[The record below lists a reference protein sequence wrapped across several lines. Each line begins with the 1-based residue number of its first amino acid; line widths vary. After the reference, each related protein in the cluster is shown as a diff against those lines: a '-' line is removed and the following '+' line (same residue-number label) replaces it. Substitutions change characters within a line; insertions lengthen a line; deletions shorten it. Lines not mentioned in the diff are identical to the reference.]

1 MNYQE
6 FLEYIRDNLAEYFE
20 QQGTTGMDKVGAD
33 QKEGQRGEQEKEEGY
48 LVELHKVIK
57 NNGIIL
63 DGITLRKKDE
73 HISPNIYLN
82 SYFESYQMGKP
93 LAVIME
99 EIIYR
104 YQKAKEENALKVAD
118 ILDFKAVKSKIVL
131 RLVHY
136 EKNKEQLKCCPY
148 KKYLDLAVT
157 FRYIASKDAMGIA
170 SSLITNQEFEAW
182 GIGVEELYQIALF
195 NTMREFPWH
204 MDSLAKVIFECFQA
218 KAFGALPPEL
228 AKEAENLGEM
238 ENGVN
243 MYVLTND
250 TGLNGATCILYDN
263 VIKNFA
269 KVQECNIFLLPSSV
283 HEMMLVPDD
292 GSTDAQFLSR
302 LVVEANRN
310 AVGFIDLLSD
320 NIYYYDRER
329 DQVFIHGQN

>member
-6 FLEYIRDNLAEYFE
+6 FLEYIKDNLAQYLE
-20 QQGTTGMDKVGAD
+20 QQERLSKGQTDEGRKNNT
-33 QKEGQRGEQEKEEGY
+33 QKEKKENY

-63 DGITLRKKDE
+63 DGITIRKE
-73 HISPNIYLN
+73 GENISPNIYLN

-93 LAVIME
+93 LAIIME
-99 EIIYR
+99 EIIYC
-104 YQKAKEENALKVAD
+104 YQRAKAENALQVAD
-118 ILDFKAVKSKIVL
+118 VLDFKLVKDKIVL

-182 GIGVEELYQIALF
+182 GIGIEELYRIALF
-195 NTMREFPWH
+195 NTMREFPWR
-204 MDSLAKVIFECFQA
+204 MDSLAKVIFESFQT
-218 KAFGALPPEL
+218 KDKEMLLKEVLRGAESF
-228 AKEAENLGEM
+228 EEM

-269 KVQECNIFLLPSSV
+269 KVQESNVFLLPSSV
-283 HEMMLVPDD
+283 HEMMLVPEDED
-292 GSTDAQFLSR
+292 TDPGFLSQ
-302 LVVEANRN
+302 LVIEANQN

-320 NIYYYDRER
+320 HIYYYDREK
-329 DQVFIHGQN
+329 DQVIIYGQN